1 MSCPVS
7 RARRYER
14 MSFGA
19 IMGMAPYAGMW
30 SKLALRSITLSTQ
43 YVSKPHGSR
52 MGTYWVDRVML
63 LKANLEHIPAYG
75 AMPMI
80 APKDVGSRLPAR
92 LTGQDE
98 DLVAAEATCGLDT
111 YWVDRVMLLKAN
123 LEHIPAYG
131 AMPMICLLYT
141 SPSPRD

>member
-1 MSCPVS
+1 
-7 RARRYER
+7 
-14 MSFGA
+14 
-19 IMGMAPYAGMW
+19 MGMAPYAGMW

-52 MGTYWVDRVML
+52 MGTYWVEMVMF

-80 APKDVGSRLPAR
+80 SPKDIGSRLPAR

-98 DLVAAEATCGLDT
+98 DLVAAEATYNLLNTAAPTADDMALD
-111 YWVDRVMLLKAN
+111 Y
-123 LEHIPAYG
+123 
-131 AMPMICLLYT
+131 
-141 SPSPRD
+141 